1 MIMSIIERFKEI
13 YRENIKREG
22 ADRFFDYLMST
33 SDFTPLRQAH
43 VITERMR
50 AVLWNTA

>member
-1 MIMSIIERFKEI
+1 MSIIERFKEI

-33 SDFTPLRQAH
+33 SDFT
-43 VITERMR
+43 
-50 AVLWNTA
+50 TAPASTRFFACALSCS